1 MGTCFLYGNGGGS
14 DLNFKVVGGTTKP
27 SSPSANT
34 IWVNTD
40 TEITGWSLSSSD
52 PSLRNLLS
60 GIKLCDGYIKYD
72 GGIHEITAANP
83 EVNTDRSIKV
93 SPDKTYTYSMS
104 VSVTNT
110 MWLAIAE
117 YTGDNV
123 FSTRLLP
130 IPLITGT
137 YYTGEYTPT
146 PGVTSVRLS
155 WRTFPGAKTTVTFTE
170 NASEGMVWI
179 VTGSSSQVEFNTVKK
194 NCVQVYPI
202 SAKQYISGSWVSK
215 TATSYQSGSWVD
227 WAVFLYNEGDECT
240 DLTGGWSAYAYKQ
253 SGASSS
259 VEETAPT
266 VSRGSS
272 SMTVRHNSS
281 WEGYKHGVV
290 LTNNSVDVT
299 NFSTLSINVTAYTLS
314 DANEGLRLILT
325 KTKGN
330 GFSIIASC
338 SLNSTGVKTV
348 NISSIS
354 GNYYVGIFGGGTND
368 PVSAT
373 FNKVYLS

>member
-27 SSPSANT
+27 SSPSKNT
-34 IWVNTD
+34 IWVNTG
-40 TEITGWSLSSSD
+40 TAITGW
-52 PSLRNLLS
+52 
-60 GIKLCDGYIKYD
+60 
-72 GGIHEITAANP
+72 A
-83 EVNTDRSIKV
+83 
-93 SPDKTYTYSMS
+93 
-104 VSVTNT
+104 
-110 MWLAIAE
+110 
-117 YTGDNV
+117 
-123 FSTRLLP
+123 FSTDA
-130 IPLITGT
+130 
-137 YYTGEYTPT
+137 
-146 PGVTSVRLS
+146 PGSPS
-155 WRTFPGAKTTVTFTE
+155 A
-170 NASEGMVWI
+170 GMVWI
-179 VTGSSSQVEFNTVKK
+179 CVGNPSPVEMNVLRK
-194 NCVQVYPI
+194 NSIIVYPI
-202 SAKQYISGSWVSK
+202 AAYQYISSAWVSK
-215 TATSYQSGSWVD
+215 TAMSYIGGAWCE
-227 WAVFLYNEGDECT
+227 WTRYLYNTGDECT
-240 DLTGGWSAYAYKQ
+240 SITGGWSAYAYKQ
-253 SGASSS
+253 SGASSA
-259 VEETAPT
+259 VEATAPT

-314 DANEGLRLILT
+314 ASNEGLRLILT

-338 SLNSTGVKTV
+338 SLDSTGVKTV